1 MKEIKI
7 LEDYTT
13 KTPLQLIGEM
23 AGVCWGAKL
32 DKDRNIA
39 RALDCIK
46 SGHGRVEELPDVY
59 LVIDGWSA
67 KMMREL
73 YTHIGG
79 SPTRMQASTR
89 YIDYEKGFDVITPP
103 AIESNNDAMEVWC
116 KAMNDIKMAMGALKA
131 LGIPK
136 EDYTNLLPLAYQSK
150 MIWKVNLRTLVNFFG
165 QRKCFR
171 AYWEIRDF
179 CDGIIKALSSYSDEW
194 KIICDNLFV
203 PKCEQ
208 YRFVNPNFCFCTE
221 AKGCGRHPNIKELKI
236 IKNN

>member
-1 MKEIKI
+1 MKDIKI

-32 DKDRNIA
+32 DKDKNIA

-103 AIESNNDAMEVWC
+103 SIESNNDAMEVWC
-116 KAMNDIKMAMGALKA
+116 KAISDIKMAMGALKA
-131 LGIPK
+131 LGVPK

-150 MIWKVNLRTLVNFFG
+150 MIWKINLRTLVNFMNM
-165 QRKCFR
+165 RLCSR
-171 AYWEIRDF
+171 AYWEIRKF
-179 CDGIIKALSSYSDEW
+179 SNKLKKSLMEYSPEW
-194 KIICDNLFV
+194 EIICKELFV
-203 PKCEQ
+203 PKCDAVG
-208 YRFVNPNFCFCTE
+208 YCTE
-221 AKGCGRHPNIKELKI
+221 AKCCGRHKTKSEVIGEDAKQN
-236 IKNN
+236 

>member
-1 MKEIKI
+1 MKDIKI
-7 LEDYTT
+7 LEEYTT

-32 DKDRNIA
+32 DKDRNIT
-39 RALDCIK
+39 RAIDCIK

-103 AIESNNDAMEVWC
+103 SIESNNDAMEVWC

-150 MIWKVNLRTLVNFFG
+150 MRTVRCSSPSFTSG
-165 QRKCFR
+165 
-171 AYWEIRDF
+171 
-179 CDGIIKALSSYSDEW
+179 LSSHWFMHS
-194 KIICDNLFV
+194 L
-203 PKCEQ
+203 
-208 YRFVNPNFCFCTE
+208 R
-221 AKGCGRHPNIKELKI
+221 
-236 IKNN
+236 

>member
-32 DKDRNIA
+32 DKDKNTA
-39 RALDCIK
+39 RAIDCIK

-103 AIESNNDAMEVWC
+103 AIANNNDAMEVWC
-116 KAMNDIKMAMGALKA
+116 KAISDIKMAMGALKA

-150 MIWKVNLRTLVNFFG
+150 MIWKVNLRTLVNFMNM
-165 QRKCFR
+165 RLCSR
-171 AYWEIRDF
+171 AYWEIREF
-179 CDGIIKALSSYSDEW
+179 SNMLKKALMEYSPEW
-194 KIICDNLFV
+194 EIICKELFV
-203 PKCEQ
+203 PKCDAVG
-208 YRFVNPNFCFCTE
+208 YCTE
-221 AKGCGRHPNIKELKI
+221 AKCCGRRKTKSEVIVEDVKQD
-236 IKNN
+236 